1 MWVVKFCAGCQKSE
15 RRNFIMLQSPPSS
28 IETKASWAVATAALV
43 TMLMAFGAAWITA
56 VALKDIAAEVDGV
69 RSIPALA
76 SALAWLGS
84 GVGGILMGRIAE
96 KVGTRWTVIFGS
108 LMIAVGLAISTLG
121 PPWPLWIGHGIFIGL
136 IGLGGINA
144 PMYIYVSRWFD
155 RRRGSALALISSGS
169 YLAGAMWPPMFE
181 RAIANFGWRETML
194 WYALAEVVVIIPLAV
209 IYFCAPPELILPAAP
224 HDSAA
229 GKARVLG
236 WPPNL
241 VFGVICAAAVLC
253 CVPMAMPQG
262 HLVAFCSDLGI
273 SRSAG
278 ALMLSV
284 LLGTAFLSRLIWG
297 AISDRIGG
305 LATVLIGSAWQ
316 SASMTAFLLTQNEV
330 GLFTVAAAF
339 GLGFSGIIPAY
350 VLALRELFP
359 ASEASWRIPTLLLF
373 SGAGMALGG
382 WLAGLLYDHFAY
394 YAPAFATGVGANIL
408 NLLLIGILVA
418 RQRLRFRWHRERQR
432 RSPRSRL
439 QPRTPKPPMPS
450 LPPRQSRKTPRR
462 TSQDATTSVCGEIGC
477 GAPAYGSKAGSQ
489 SPPQLADRI
498 ASPQTTPAKTASS
511 VSTATIGANTNAIM
525 PITASTLAQRIRRE
539 VIGAVATRSGASSPE
554 IDSRASR
561 PASPPRGPS
570 PT

>member
-1 MWVVKFCAGCQKSE
+1 MLIETAKRRSAVTRDKARGIQAGAPIELLLHQAGTDQRLIPGHEYMRLGEVVFILEADRSKWHGSPCYAAPTGASPTHIGLLRTTQSVDFSIKAIPQGLPVNFVVGAGSKRKFPRKPPARILAQCNRQSRPTPMWVVKFCAGCQKSE

-209 IYFCAPPELILPAAP
+209 IYFRAPPELILPAAP

-284 LLGTAFLSRLIWG
+284 LLGTAFLSRQIWG

-305 LATVLIGSAWQ
+305 IATVLIGSAWQ

-418 RQRLRFRWHRERQR
+418 RQRLRF
-432 RSPRSRL
+432 
-439 QPRTPKPPMPS
+439 
-450 LPPRQSRKTPRR
+450 
-462 TSQDATTSVCGEIGC
+462 
-477 GAPAYGSKAGSQ
+477 
-489 SPPQLADRI
+489 
-498 ASPQTTPAKTASS
+498 KTAM
-511 VSTATIGANTNAIM
+511 G
-525 PITASTLAQRIRRE
+525 
-539 VIGAVATRSGASSPE
+539 
-554 IDSRASR
+554 
-561 PASPPRGPS
+561 
-570 PT
+570 

>member
-1 MWVVKFCAGCQKSE
+1 
-15 RRNFIMLQSPPSS
+15 MLQSPPSS

-96 KVGTRWTVIFGS
+96 KVGTRWTVLFGS

-194 WYALAEVVVIIPLAV
+194 WYALAEVVVISPLAV
-209 IYFCAPPELILPAAP
+209 IYFRAPPELILPAAP

-284 LLGTAFLSRLIWG
+284 LLGTAFLSRQIWG

-305 LATVLIGSAWQ
+305 IATVLIGSAWQ

-418 RQRLRFRWHRERQR
+418 RQRLRF
-432 RSPRSRL
+432 
-439 QPRTPKPPMPS
+439 
-450 LPPRQSRKTPRR
+450 
-462 TSQDATTSVCGEIGC
+462 
-477 GAPAYGSKAGSQ
+477 
-489 SPPQLADRI
+489 
-498 ASPQTTPAKTASS
+498 KTAM
-511 VSTATIGANTNAIM
+511 G
-525 PITASTLAQRIRRE
+525 
-539 VIGAVATRSGASSPE
+539 
-554 IDSRASR
+554 
-561 PASPPRGPS
+561 
-570 PT
+570 